1 MAADGDAV
9 GEARDAHAERPQ
21 QAGKVH
27 RRRLALGVRIRGH
40 DDLFDVPLRHAVEQR
55 LNLQIV
61 GPHMVH
67 RRDDAVQH
75 VVAAVV
81 FARALDGDD
90 VARVGDDADDM
101 FITLRRRADGAEAAV
116 RQIAADGAERDGA
129 LGVDD
134 GIGKGLGLLFG
145 QAQHEKREPLCA
157 LAADAG
163 QARELLNELFERRGK
178 VFHGLNLSAL

>member
-1 MAADGDAV
+1 MATTS
-9 GEARDAHAERPQ
+9 
-21 QAGKVH
+21 
-27 RRRLALGVRIRGH
+27 RGSATTQMT
-40 DDLFDVPLRHAVEQR
+40 L
-55 LNLQIV
+55 
-61 GPHMVH
+61 
-67 RRDDAVQH
+67 
-75 VVAAVV
+75 
-81 FARALDGDD
+81 
-90 VARVGDDADDM
+90 
-101 FITLRRRADGAEAAV
+101 FITLRRRADRAEAAV